1 MNLREKEIV
10 LMEIQPHPIAFM
22 DLYIIF
28 LVPILINIYL
38 IFKANYIVGS
48 ILQILNAEL
57 LSEDQMK
64 MIIWTLMNIFPFI
77 IMFLVKSAVKWLL
90 IGSLMTIVAIII
102 KIQYGVSCE
111 ILGIIFGIAG
121 LGLTNTYRKA
131 HKYYITNERIVMEF
145 KFIRHKHREIELR
158 DIRELIVEKGIIGRI
173 LDVGTI
179 LPITSSGLGIGEDIS
194 MIGGAGKIKNINIG
208 IGAGRTIKVPRGRSP
223 YTLFGVKK
231 PLKIKEL
238 ISKEKSKH
246 EEDHILTEIS
256 NKLERII
263 GDEEKEPA
271 TLHEKRIEDSGRE
284 GLNRFQL

>member
-64 MIIWTLMNIFPFI
+64 MIIWILMNIFPFI

-111 ILGIIFGIAG
+111 ILGIIFGIIG
-121 LGLTNTYRKA
+121 LGLTNIYRKA

>member
-48 ILQILNAEL
+48 ILQILNVEL

-90 IGSLMTIVAIII
+90 IGSLMIIVAIII

-111 ILGIIFGIAG
+111 ILGIIFGIIG
-121 LGLTNTYRKA
+121 LGLTNIYRKA

-263 GDEEKEPA
+263 GDEEKETA